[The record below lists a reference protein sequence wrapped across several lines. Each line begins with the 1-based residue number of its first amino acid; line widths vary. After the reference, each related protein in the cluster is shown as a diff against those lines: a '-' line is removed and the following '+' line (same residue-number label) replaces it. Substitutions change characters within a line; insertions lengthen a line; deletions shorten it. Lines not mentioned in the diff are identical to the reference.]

1 MNAPQVLFSIQVKPW
16 CMNQKNRDED
26 DRVGESVSTTLEFG
40 PPKFQATIP
49 ELARRILDVTED
61 DLKYEKGDEM
71 EKVVVSAELTVEE
84 VFTKELGG
92 DS

>member
-1 MNAPQVLFSIQVKPW
+1 MSEQ
-16 CMNQKNRDED
+16 NRD
-26 DRVGESVSTTLEFG
+26 DRVGKTVSTTLEFG

-49 ELARRILDVTED
+49 EHARRILNVTED

-84 VFTKELGG
+84 IYTKELGG

>member
-1 MNAPQVLFSIQVKPW
+1 MSEQ
-16 CMNQKNRDED
+16 NRE
-26 DRVGESVSTTLEFG
+26 DRVGKTVSTTLEFG

-49 ELARRILDVTED
+49 EHARRILNVTED

-84 VFTKELGG
+84 IYTKELGG

>member
-1 MNAPQVLFSIQVKPW
+1 MSEQ
-16 CMNQKNRDED
+16 NRD
-26 DRVGESVSTTLEFG
+26 DRVGKTVSTTLEFG

-49 ELARRILDVTED
+49 EHARRILNVTED
-61 DLKYEKGDEM
+61 DLKYEKGDQM

-84 VFTKELGG
+84 IYTKELGG

>member
-1 MNAPQVLFSIQVKPW
+1 MSEQ
-16 CMNQKNRDED
+16 NRD
-26 DRVGESVSTTLEFG
+26 DRVGKTVSTTLEFG

-49 ELARRILDVTED
+49 EHARRILNVTED

-84 VFTKELGG
+84 IYTKDLGG

>member
-1 MNAPQVLFSIQVKPW
+1 MSEQ
-16 CMNQKNRDED
+16 NRDY
-26 DRVGESVSTTLEFG
+26 RVGKTVSTTLEFG

-49 ELARRILDVTED
+49 EHARRILNVTED

-84 VFTKELGG
+84 IYTKELGG

>member
-1 MNAPQVLFSIQVKPW
+1 MSEQ
-16 CMNQKNRDED
+16 NRD
-26 DRVGESVSTTLEFG
+26 DRVGKTVSTTLEFG

-49 ELARRILDVTED
+49 EHARRILNVTED
-61 DLKYEKGDEM
+61 DLKYVKGDEM

-84 VFTKELGG
+84 IYTKELGG